1 MTEVELLRT
10 FQISPDGLRIETWP
24 KGSTRHVDDATL
36 AILIDAGACA
46 IVERK
51 AYQAAPEN
59 KGKTIKAESTITL
72 SDTDPSGNKIY
83 LKPKAKR
90 GRGRPRKDKA

>member
-10 FQISPDGLRIETWP
+10 FHISPDGLRVEAWP
-24 KGSTRHVDDATL
+24 KGSTRMVDEATL
-36 AILIDAGACA
+36 RILISEGACA

-59 KGKTIKAESTITL
+59 KAA
-72 SDTDPSGNKIY
+72 
-83 LKPKAKR
+83 PKK
-90 GRGRPRKDKA
+90 RGRPRKSPQ

>member
-51 AYQAAPEN
+51 TAPENKAHSAAPEN
-59 KGKTIKAESTITL
+59 KARK
-72 SDTDPSGNKIY
+72 
-83 LKPKAKR
+83 
-90 GRGRPRKDKA
+90 RGRPRKAKA